1 MQTKM
6 ATGLNETS
14 VQKKFESLT
23 GAQDSIQSVSLWI
36 IHHKSESSVL
46 VNIWLKVLRK
56 VSTSQ
61 RLLLF
66 YLCNDVVQ
74 NCKRKQAPVFLESF
88 KSVLVEGLQFV
99 REASIKPK
107 VLRILNIWE
116 ERNVYKPSFITQL
129 KSVLDLNLNNTS
141 SSKSTYKPSKVE
153 SKPVQSKEAKDTKEK
168 TSKRTVQTTL
178 LAEFK
183 PQTMIH
189 KVTAFRKIELENE
202 LKQQQLS
209 KVKFDESTLEAV
221 KQLKD
226 KSQGKEFTNN
236 FEDDVSKIEATVNYL
251 EQDVNDRGEI
261 IDLAETSELYYDD
274 NYREAKRVAI
284 AYKNFGTRINNMKRK
299 LDDIKNKFPG
309 TPSPV
314 ASPILDAPSPEPTPP
329 QSDPNDYTNTI
340 DMDVDSGDEKKSRK
354 AKNDPRAEHKKSQ
367 TVSNSNSNSSQ
378 NNTTSATTTTEQ
390 NRKCELE
397 PKVKIP
403 KEEKSHHKSHSR
415 LRSVVSVVTPAE
427 KEKHKNHESHKK
439 SHSQSKRESVEDVEE
454 GCSTP
459 VQDEA
464 TIDVPT
470 QKENPI
476 DFLTKLLSKTNSSVP
491 VTGASFLQNLSLL
504 TSTVKSQY
512 EQNKLTKDSPKEE
525 DSNNRDSQS
534 DETPPSWAA
543 WTAEESTPEPTSPVQ
558 IPTIQGFSPGVT
570 PVNHILSHSQAM
582 HMVPPNSSVPG
593 GMTPGMTSP
602 MGSRM
607 PVPVQPIMIP
617 NSNPS
622 NVPPGPPPGMV
633 VQPIQTQYQH
643 PAPPGVIPHLMQ
655 HGQPQPVMY
664 PHQQATGIIP
674 PGTAMMTQSH
684 PSNHNL
690 ASPRGTNTSPEA
702 LLTSPA
708 VSRVGFNFNGS
719 QPHLRHH
726 TAPPLPPILPSQG
739 AVIQTDDGGIDDILN
754 QIVTGEGFQQTS
766 PGEKEN
772 HPSEM
777 GGTEVMDQIMNVHGD
792 RGPHQPHD
800 PSVSFLS
807 PTKSILRQ
815 PKSVLQEVPISTS
828 QPSSTSS
835 VVIPLSDS
843 VNMAGDSSE
852 AIDIHPQF
860 IQILGSV
867 ERDPTEDIE
876 DFSEKLNTGNNR
888 GNLFTRNPMRPN
900 LTCLTPQEDISTLG
914 NNHNNEEPRPIMTL
928 GGSRPIQSV
937 VDCLEAG
944 EVPEIEPQLERD
956 QLERSH
962 SYEHVNRIHTVDDR
976 QFEPPLPP
984 IHHHRPPPPH
994 HDPYY
999 NRPPRDPYA
1008 RYPPERYMYPR
1019 DPYFDPRDPYG
1030 PPPPKRPYP
1039 PEGQRRRP
1047 FYRY

>member
-354 AKNDPRAEHKKSQ
+354 VYKCVYSWDWRKLIII
-367 TVSNSNSNSSQ
+367 NS
-378 NNTTSATTTTEQ
+378 
-390 NRKCELE
+390 C
-397 PKVKIP
+397 
-403 KEEKSHHKSHSR
+403 
-415 LRSVVSVVTPAE
+415 
-427 KEKHKNHESHKK
+427 
-439 SHSQSKRESVEDVEE
+439 
-454 GCSTP
+454 
-459 VQDEA
+459 
-464 TIDVPT
+464 
-470 QKENPI
+470 
-476 DFLTKLLSKTNSSVP
+476 
-491 VTGASFLQNLSLL
+491 
-504 TSTVKSQY
+504 
-512 EQNKLTKDSPKEE
+512 
-525 DSNNRDSQS
+525 
-534 DETPPSWAA
+534 
-543 WTAEESTPEPTSPVQ
+543 
-558 IPTIQGFSPGVT
+558 
-570 PVNHILSHSQAM
+570 
-582 HMVPPNSSVPG
+582 HMS
-593 GMTPGMTSP
+593 
-602 MGSRM
+602 
-607 PVPVQPIMIP
+607 
-617 NSNPS
+617 
-622 NVPPGPPPGMV
+622 
-633 VQPIQTQYQH
+633 
-643 PAPPGVIPHLMQ
+643 
-655 HGQPQPVMY
+655 
-664 PHQQATGIIP
+664 
-674 PGTAMMTQSH
+674 
-684 PSNHNL
+684 
-690 ASPRGTNTSPEA
+690 
-702 LLTSPA
+702 
-708 VSRVGFNFNGS
+708 
-719 QPHLRHH
+719 
-726 TAPPLPPILPSQG
+726 
-739 AVIQTDDGGIDDILN
+739 
-754 QIVTGEGFQQTS
+754 
-766 PGEKEN
+766 
-772 HPSEM
+772 
-777 GGTEVMDQIMNVHGD
+777 
-792 RGPHQPHD
+792 
-800 PSVSFLS
+800 
-807 PTKSILRQ
+807 
-815 PKSVLQEVPISTS
+815 
-828 QPSSTSS
+828 
-835 VVIPLSDS
+835 
-843 VNMAGDSSE
+843 
-852 AIDIHPQF
+852 
-860 IQILGSV
+860 
-867 ERDPTEDIE
+867 
-876 DFSEKLNTGNNR
+876 
-888 GNLFTRNPMRPN
+888 
-900 LTCLTPQEDISTLG
+900 
-914 NNHNNEEPRPIMTL
+914 
-928 GGSRPIQSV
+928 
-937 VDCLEAG
+937 
-944 EVPEIEPQLERD
+944 
-956 QLERSH
+956 
-962 SYEHVNRIHTVDDR
+962 
-976 QFEPPLPP
+976 
-984 IHHHRPPPPH
+984 
-994 HDPYY
+994 
-999 NRPPRDPYA
+999 
-1008 RYPPERYMYPR
+1008 
-1019 DPYFDPRDPYG
+1019 
-1030 PPPPKRPYP
+1030 
-1039 PEGQRRRP
+1039 
-1047 FYRY
+1047 